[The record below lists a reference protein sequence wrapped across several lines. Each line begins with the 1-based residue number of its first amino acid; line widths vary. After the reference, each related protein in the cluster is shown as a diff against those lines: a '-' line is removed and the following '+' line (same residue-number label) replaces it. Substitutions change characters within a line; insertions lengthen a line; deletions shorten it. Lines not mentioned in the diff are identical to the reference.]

1 MSLDRGRIVYYA
13 AVSGS
18 SILLFSIQPIIT
30 KAILPSF
37 GGSAGVWVTAMLFFQ
52 SVLLLG
58 YGYAWLITRFL
69 SSRLQ
74 SLVHAGILIL
84 SLATLPV
91 MPRIDRVLADGHNPL
106 LSILLVLA
114 LSVGL
119 PYLLLCST
127 SPLLQSWL
135 GSWRLF
141 ALSNA
146 ASVAGLLAY
155 PVLIEPNSRVS
166 AQLRFWSA
174 GYAGVVVIV
183 CIAAT
188 LNWSKHRV
196 ELPAGHSPRRPL
208 LWIGL
213 ATGGS
218 VLWLAVANYLSQEVA
233 PVPFLWVL
241 PLSIYLLSFIL
252 CFESDQRWYRPALF
266 RWLLPAAWIVGGY
279 SIASGQGF
287 VPQVAGFS
295 FALFVW
301 CIFCHG
307 ELARSKPAD
316 SRDLTFFYLTVA
328 LGGALGGL
336 FVAVGA
342 PLVFRS
348 YLELPIGIAA
358 SFLLAMPLVYGV
370 KSKARLI
377 RLAVVAI
384 AAFLVATTFRDLT
397 GTILRERNFYGALQV
412 IDSGSGDFA
421 FRSLYNGRTLHGVE
435 FLSNERKLVPTAY
448 YGPDSGAGK
457 ALSTPGARPRRV
469 GIVGLGVGTVAAYGR
484 SGDLFRFYEINP
496 AVVRIAS
503 QQFHFL
509 SSSAARTEVLTG
521 DGRLLLE
528 NEPPDSFDVLML
540 DAFSD
545 DTIPVHL
552 ITREAFGLYVRVLHH
567 DGVLAI
573 HLTNRYIDLDPVVDA
588 LAAEYRKRVMHVH
601 SIARPDEHVLDADWA
616 IVFGRDDAAPHNAT
630 APHLWTDDYSNL
642 FSVLK

>member
-1 MSLDRGRIVYYA
+1 MSFDRGRIVYYA
-13 AVSGS
+13 AVSAS

-30 KAILPSF
+30 KAILPAF
-37 GGSAGVWVTAMLFFQ
+37 GGSASVWVTAMLFFQ

-69 SSRLQ
+69 SPRLQ
-74 SLVHAGILIL
+74 SVVHAGILIL
-84 SLATLPV
+84 SLVALSLLPH
-91 MPRIDRVLADGHNPL
+91 IDLQLANANSPL

-114 LSVGL
+114 SSVGL

-135 GSWRLF
+135 GSWRLY

-146 ASVAGLLAY
+146 ASVVALLAY
-155 PVLIEPNSRVS
+155 PVLIEPISRVS

-174 GYAGVVVIV
+174 GYAVVVVIV
-183 CIAAT
+183 CVAAA
-188 LNWSKHRV
+188 LNKSKQRV
-196 ELPAGHSPRRPL
+196 EVPTNHSSRHPL

-213 ATGGS
+213 ATCGS
-218 VLWLAVANYLSQEVA
+218 VLWLAVANHLSQEVA

-252 CFESDQRWYRPALF
+252 CFESDSRWYRPSLF
-266 RWLLPAAWIVGGY
+266 RWLLPVAWVVGGY

-301 CIFCHG
+301 CMFCQG
-307 ELARSKPAD
+307 ELARSKPANTGE
-316 SRDLTFFYLTVA
+316 LTFFYLTVA
-328 LGGALGGL
+328 VGGALGGL
-336 FVAVGA
+336 LVAVAA
-342 PLVFRS
+342 PMVFRS

-370 KSKARLI
+370 RSKTRII
-377 RLAVVAI
+377 RLAVVAV
-384 AAFLVATTFRDLT
+384 AAFIVATTFRDLT
-397 GTILRERNFYGALQV
+397 GTILEERNFYGALQV
-412 IDSGSGDFA
+412 IDSGSGDLA
-421 FRSLYNGRTLHGVE
+421 FRSLYNGRTLHGME
-435 FLSNERKLVPTAY
+435 FLSREKNLVPTAY

-457 ALSTPGARPRRV
+457 ALSIPVSGPRRV
-469 GIVGLGVGTVAAYGR
+469 GIVGLGVGTVAAYGHK
-484 SGDLFRFYEINP
+484 GDLFRFYEINP
-496 AVVRIAS
+496 AVVQIAS
-503 QQFHFL
+503 EQFHFL
-509 SSSAARTEVLTG
+509 GSSAAHIDVLTG

-528 NEPPDSFDVLML
+528 KEPPDSFDVLLL

-545 DTIPVHL
+545 DSIPVHL
-552 ITREAFGLYVRVLHH
+552 MTREAFRLYTRLLRH

-588 LAAEYRKRVMHVH
+588 LAAGERKRVVHVH
-601 SIARPDEHVLDADWA
+601 SVARPEEHVLDADWA
-616 IVFGRDDAAPHNAT
+616 IVFGRDEAPPHHEDVR
-630 APHLWTDDYSNL
+630 HLWTDDYSNL